1 MKFLPSFRI
10 AMKLPVII
18 VALCLAISTAIAV
31 LGYGDFRKTVVAQAQ
46 KTYQIIA
53 EERRAALQTWF
64 DRVGDDVI
72 GLGADPTVA
81 EAITGLNNVYGI
93 MMDDPTAYLQRVYID
108 ENPNPIGQKDAF
120 DQAADAVPYNFRHAE
135 VHPYFRSIKDGR
147 GFYDVFLFNMD
158 GDLIYSVYKE
168 PDFATNFNDGP
179 YRSTGLARAMR
190 RAYDAAQGDI
200 IFEDYTPYAPSRDEP
215 ASFLATP
222 VFAEDG
228 QMVGVVA
235 VQLPSE
241 PIANIINNPTGLGNT
256 GELYAIGADLT
267 ARNASRFAGRH
278 GFFDPMPPLPQ
289 VMSALDA
296 QPMFH
301 ADIPGI
307 QGERVV
313 SKSLS
318 LEIFDTRWGL
328 VGEINW
334 AEVMEPVALIRNQM
348 IIVSLIGAA
357 LAGILGW
364 LTARSVLAPLKR
376 LGQGMQVVAAGQYD
390 TDIADTDRR
399 DEIGDLAGILVAF
412 RDQLGTARKLREE
425 RQAQQHEQARV
436 VERLSAA
443 LKDLADGNLKTTIKT
458 EFSGEYDMLRLDY
471 NRSIE
476 TLNKTIGSVVASAHG
491 IRQRAD
497 DMSRSSD
504 ELSQRTETQAATLEQ
519 TAAALDELTA
529 SVKSAASGARE
540 VENIVAEARAD
551 ADESA
556 PVVRNAVAAMTEIEK
571 SSVEISQIIAVIDDI
586 AFQTNLLALNAG
598 VEAARAGD
606 AGRGFAV
613 VASEVRALAQRSSE
627 AAKQIKDLIGGSA
640 QQVEKGVG
648 LVGKA
653 GGVLTRIVERIAHIS
668 TLMGEIASGAE
679 EQSIGL
685 GEINIGVTQLDKVTQ
700 QNAAM
705 VDEATAGNHA
715 LNREARELADIVLEF
730 QLMEPNDSANA
741 PPVMTSRD
749 TVGDNVMVFNSPRAK
764 SARAVVNTVSQKPRN
779 LPRGT
784 GHPAPAVQQNDHLWE
799 DF

>member
-1 MKFLPSFRI
+1 MKFLPSIRI
-10 AMKLPVII
+10 ATKLPVII
-18 VALCLAISTAIAV
+18 VALCLAVSTAIAV
-31 LGYGDFRKTVVAQAQ
+31 LGYFDFRKTVVAQTQ
-46 KTYQIIA
+46 ETYQIVT
-53 EERRAALQTWF
+53 EERRAALQAWF
-64 DRVGDDVI
+64 DRVGEDVLS
-72 GLGADPTVA
+72 LGADPTVA

-108 ENPNPIGQKDAF
+108 ENPSPIGQKDAF
-120 DQAADAVPYNFRHAE
+120 DQAPDAVPYNFRHAE
-135 VHPYFRSIKDGR
+135 VHPYFRNIKDAR

-168 PDFATNFNDGP
+168 TDFATNFNDGP
-179 YRSTGLARAMR
+179 YRSTGLGRAMR

-200 IFEDYTPYAPSRDEP
+200 IFEDYAPYAPSGDAH
-215 ASFLATP
+215 ASFLAAP
-222 VFAEDG
+222 VFTEAG

-235 VQLPSE
+235 VQLPPE
-241 PIANIINNPTGLGNT
+241 PIANIINNPTGLGDT
-256 GELYAIGADLT
+256 GELYVIGADLT
-267 ARNASRFAGRH
+267 SRNASRFAGRH
-278 GFFDPMPPLPQ
+278 GFFDPMPLLPQ
-289 VMSALDA
+289 VMAARDA

-318 LEIFDTRWGL
+318 LDVFDTRWGL
-328 VGEINW
+328 VGEIDLS
-334 AEVMEPVALIRNQM
+334 EVMEPVVDIRNRM
-348 IIVSLIGAA
+348 IIISLIGAVI
-357 LAGILGW
+357 AGVLGC

-376 LGQGMQVVAAGQYD
+376 LGQGMQAIAAGQYD
-390 TDIADTDRR
+390 TNIADTDRQ
-399 DEIGDLAGILVAF
+399 DEIGDLAGILLAF
-412 RDQLGTARKLREE
+412 RDQLGSARKAREE
-425 RQAQQHEQARV
+425 SHAQQQEQTRV

-443 LKDLADGNLKTTIKT
+443 LKALADGNLTTTINT
-458 EFSGEYDMLRLDY
+458 PFSPQYDTLRLDY

-476 TLNKTIGSVVASAHG
+476 TLNKTVGSVVACAHG
-491 IRQRAD
+491 IRQRAEE
-497 DMSRSSD
+497 MSRSSD
-504 ELSQRTETQAATLEQ
+504 ELSQRTENQAATLEQ
-519 TAAALDELTA
+519 TAAALDGLTA

-540 VENIVAEARAD
+540 VETIVSEARSD

-571 SSVEISQIIAVIDDI
+571 SSIEISQIIAVIDDI

-613 VASEVRALAQRSSE
+613 VASEVRALAQRSSD

-640 QQVEKGVG
+640 QQVEKGVC
-648 LVGKA
+648 LVDKA
-653 GGVLTRIVERIAHIS
+653 GAVLTRIVERIAHIS

-700 QNAAM
+700 QNSAM

-715 LNREARELADIVLEF
+715 LTRDARALADIVVKF
-730 QLMEPNDSANA
+730 QLMATTDSAV
-741 PPVMTSRD
+741 PSPVTTSRG
-749 TVGDNVMVFNSPRAK
+749 TVGENVMVFNSPRAK
-764 SARAVVNTVSQKPRN
+764 NARVGVRAIAKEPQTALRRTGTAVS
-779 LPRGT
+779 
-784 GHPAPAVQQNDHLWE
+784 AVQQDDRLWE